1 MNLGLIRLILKRSGE
16 ELKELL
22 DEFLAE
28 MPSEMD
34 SGLDLS
40 DLDEITPE

>member
-1 MNLGLIRLILKRSGE
+1 MYKWVSLIYQSGE

-22 DEFLAE
+22 NEFLAE
-28 MPSEMD
+28 IHSEMD